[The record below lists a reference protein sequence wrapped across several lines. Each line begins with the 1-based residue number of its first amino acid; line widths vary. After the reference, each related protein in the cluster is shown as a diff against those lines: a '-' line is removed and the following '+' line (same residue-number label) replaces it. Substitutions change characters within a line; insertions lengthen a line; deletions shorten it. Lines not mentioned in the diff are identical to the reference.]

1 VLNVSCKHEHRYV
14 QQKKERKTLGNL
26 VNKNPWKT
34 HRQEQND
41 KSNEDLDEPPGTP
54 YTRSDRFR
62 TEKISVICETSQ
74 YKRTPQLY

>member
-1 VLNVSCKHEHRYV
+1 M
-14 QQKKERKTLGNL
+14 QQKKEGKTLGKL
-26 VNKNPWKT
+26 ANKNPWKT

-41 KSNEDLDEPPGTP
+41 KSNQDPDEPQGTP
-54 YTRSDRFR
+54 YTHSDRLR